1 MADNAINY
9 VTFHLDIVG
18 RTSAGTL
25 FGNLEEKLVVMRWES
40 HIDFVEASILSKM
53 LLDELNASGAETLV
67 YDMRRIGDDEGSPF
81 DATMRLAA
89 ISGMSSLKNL
99 AWLGKHPELALPDAV
114 SKAILAQGI
123 QACYSSSFGEAIST
137 LTSGTM
143 HFQGAPD
150 LDYTVENFQAT
161 YGGSCYNIPEL
172 KTTVLR
178 SAGNHFDLPLA
189 KDMYERSF
197 RLHGMTGSSAFVID
211 TSAIAPIM
219 DVTRYAFAF
228 DALIRPIVQNCKMQ
242 QLIHLRVGDPI
253 FPPGVSTPQM
263 LAQAFEDIEFVETT
277 SMQEAVRLI
286 RATRG
291 LSSLEQIQDL
301 ASTVGQRVADNGR
314 EQQG

>member
-1 MADNAINY
+1 MTDNAINN
-9 VTFHLDIVG
+9 VTLHLDILG

-40 HIDFVEASILSKM
+40 HSDYVEASVLSKM
-53 LLDELNASGAETLV
+53 LSDELTASGAETLI
-67 YDMRRIGDDEGSPF
+67 YDMRRISDDEGSPF
-81 DATMRLAA
+81 DATMRHAA
-89 ISGMSSLKNL
+89 ISRTSLKNV
-99 AWLGKHPELALPDAV
+99 AWIGQHPELPVPDAV
-114 SKAILAQGI
+114 SKAILAQGV
-123 QACYSSSFGEAIST
+123 QACYSTSFGAAIST

-143 HFQGAPD
+143 HFQDTPN
-150 LDYTVENFQAT
+150 LDYTVANFQAT

-197 RLHGMTGSSAFVID
+197 RLHGQTGGSVFVID
-211 TSAIAPIM
+211 TSAIAPIL

-228 DALIRPIVQNCKMQ
+228 DALIRPIIQNCTMQ

-263 LAQAFEDIEFVETT
+263 LAQAFQNIEFVETT
-277 SMQEAVRLI
+277 SMQEAVRLV

-291 LSSLEQIQDL
+291 RSSLERIQDL
-301 ASTVGQRVADNGR
+301 ASTLGQPVVDNGR